1 MYKAIIHAGG
11 KGTRLR
17 PHTLNLPKA
26 LLEVNGSRIID
37 LSIKPL
43 IDAGVEEFYFT
54 SSYLT
59 ELLQAYLTETYPE
72 LSFTM
77 IIEDEA
83 RGRAGA
89 ISHALSNKIL
99 DEHSK
104 CIILNA
110 DDIIDIN

>member
-37 LSIKPL
+37 ISIKPL
-43 IDAGVEEFYFT
+43 INAGIKEFYFT

-59 ELLQAYLTETYPE
+59 EMLQAYLSENYPD

-89 ISHALSNKIL
+89 ISHALN
-99 DEHSK
+99 
-104 CIILNA
+104 N
-110 DDIIDIN
+110 